1 MGRVVSDGK
10 FTIYVYVERGGKH
23 HKPHCYVVWADGET
37 ILEIP
42 SLNRI
47 TGDPLPRAGLILA
60 RAYLDAIAD
69 KWEELNDD

>member
-23 HKPHCYVVWADGET
+23 HKPHCHVMWAEGET

-42 SLNRI
+42 SLNQI
-47 TGDPLPRAGLILA
+47 TGDPLRAPALPAPA
-60 RAYLDAIAD
+60 RIWRYHH
-69 KWEELNDD
+69 KEVWSCGP